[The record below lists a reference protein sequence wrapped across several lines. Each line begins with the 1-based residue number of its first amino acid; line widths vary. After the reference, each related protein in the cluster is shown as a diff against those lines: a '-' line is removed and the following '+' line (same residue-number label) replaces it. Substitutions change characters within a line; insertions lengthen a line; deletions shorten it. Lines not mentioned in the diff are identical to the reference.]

1 MQLANKRKA
10 FRRLQLSWLQE
21 SRKLRGDF
29 FFEVPANTKYSYR
42 TAGMDWFLIPGC
54 IPTSRP
60 PFLGRTLDTVRL
72 WPGWIS
78 YWRPM
83 NDLCRWATD
92 RNLNRFQHD
101 LWVVLW
107 ALFIVIYIID
117 VWLFKCKWN
126 SFIWWIKCCAQL
138 HALWPDK
145 RLILQTCQ
153 TSDE

>member
-1 MQLANKRKA
+1 MI
-10 FRRLQLSWLQE
+10 
-21 SRKLRGDF
+21 F

-83 NDLCRWATD
+83 NDLCRGATD

-126 SFIWWIKCCAQL
+126 SFLWWIKCCAQSYMHFDQINVWFYR
-138 HALWPDK
+138 HAKHLMNRFWWITSSVS
-145 RLILQTCQ
+145 ILNINTPLVCW
-153 TSDE
+153 DDF